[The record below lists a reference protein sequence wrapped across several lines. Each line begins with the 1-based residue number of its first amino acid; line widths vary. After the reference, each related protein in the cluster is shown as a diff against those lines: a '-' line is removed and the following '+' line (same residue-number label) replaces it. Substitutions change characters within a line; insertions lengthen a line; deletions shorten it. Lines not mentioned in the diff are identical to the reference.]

1 MYTAADM
8 DPRFTLPPELVVGA
22 SISGNE
28 YGWPPDLFPDAARR
42 AEAMGYACLG
52 GQFQF
57 RARVGTCEMYW
68 LSADATERQPGEDWR
83 SYCERSRTEVL
94 FKFQQIMSG
103 TDFLQEAL
111 QWAPLRAEIEK
122 GVDILPTLVFVADF
136 ITESK

>member
-1 MYTAADM
+1 M
-8 DPRFTLPPELVVGA
+8 DARFTLPLELVTGA

-42 AEAMGYACLG
+42 AGALGYACLG

-57 RARVGTCEMYW
+57 RAPVGVCEMYW

-83 SYCERSRTEVL
+83 VYCERSRTEVL
-94 FKFQQIMSG
+94 DKFRQIMTR

-111 QWAPLRAEIEK
+111 QWAPLKAEIER
-122 GVDILPTLVFVADF
+122 GIDVLATLVFVADF
-136 ITESK
+136 ITEPE